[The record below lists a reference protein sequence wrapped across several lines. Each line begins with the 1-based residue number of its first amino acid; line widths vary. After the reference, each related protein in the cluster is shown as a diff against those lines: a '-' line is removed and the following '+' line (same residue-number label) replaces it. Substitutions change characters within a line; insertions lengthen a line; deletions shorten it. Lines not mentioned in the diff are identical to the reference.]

1 MESSVEVSVSQS
13 VVLASVYFLARL
25 AEAFLPPVCSVSQA
39 AFVEPD
45 TAGQSAEPAAR
56 GSCVFLICVPPAAG
70 IPPQA
75 SNSAESS
82 SFPAFPFAP
91 NGASRSGPKYISSL
105 C

>member
-1 MESSVEVSVSQS
+1 MWQS
-13 VVLASVYFLARL
+13 W
-25 AEAFLPPVCSVSQA
+25 AETFLPPVCRVFPHSA

-45 TAGQSAEPAAR
+45 TTGRSAEPVAR
-56 GSCVFLICVPPAAG
+56 GPWVFLTYVPPAAG

-75 SNSAESS
+75 LNSAESS

-91 NGASRSGPKYISSL
+91 NGASSSGPKYICSL